1 MLDILEEKDKNL
13 LLVAKMLEQYNNE
26 LLTET
31 IIEENLSLTK
41 YKIERSLEELNDL
54 LQEKYIFVNRRGEV
68 SYHAIGMDDLEKL
81 KNLLVRRSKK
91 FKLLHYILLG
101 GVNIKKFADKEFLSL
116 PQVYRKKFELKVF
129 LNQEFDIDC
138 EGLKLSGKSEL
149 CIRNALFDIYF
160 FYFSGFEIHFSNE
173 AEQYAAWLEQ
183 LILTDLNIR
192 LSKTQKEKLNLFSLI
207 HYSRVHTGNSMV
219 KEDLEQIKL
228 VLNVE
233 IKEFE
238 LLNKHMKVYNF
249 NYEECFILD
258 IYIVINIYLNGE
270 LLYLGESITNLI
282 SSFRLIFYNNVIKRE
297 LFSKKITNDLK
308 LVFSNWFLFS
318 SQATSFIDE
327 FQINYFC
334 EMYPIFHSISFTFV
348 DEYCRCLLGTTVK
361 NTQLAKYYYDII
373 FLLIKNVSTKEVEP
387 SIKVCVDFS
396 QGESYNFFIERNI
409 KCYKDL
415 NIELQ
420 RYNDINTDLYLTD
433 NYQPRLRAKQIIWR
447 DPPTKND
454 WMYFA
459 DTVLEMKRDKIETE

>member
-1 MLDILEEKDKNL
+1 MMLDILEEKDKNL

-173 AEQYAAWLEQ
+173 AE
-183 LILTDLNIR
+183 
-192 LSKTQKEKLNLFSLI
+192 
-207 HYSRVHTGNSMV
+207 
-219 KEDLEQIKL
+219 
-228 VLNVE
+228 
-233 IKEFE
+233 
-238 LLNKHMKVYNF
+238 
-249 NYEECFILD
+249 
-258 IYIVINIYLNGE
+258 
-270 LLYLGESITNLI
+270 
-282 SSFRLIFYNNVIKRE
+282 
-297 LFSKKITNDLK
+297 
-308 LVFSNWFLFS
+308 
-318 SQATSFIDE
+318 
-327 FQINYFC
+327 
-334 EMYPIFHSISFTFV
+334 
-348 DEYCRCLLGTTVK
+348 
-361 NTQLAKYYYDII
+361 
-373 FLLIKNVSTKEVEP
+373 
-387 SIKVCVDFS
+387 
-396 QGESYNFFIERNI
+396 
-409 KCYKDL
+409 
-415 NIELQ
+415 
-420 RYNDINTDLYLTD
+420 
-433 NYQPRLRAKQIIWR
+433 
-447 DPPTKND
+447 
-454 WMYFA
+454 
-459 DTVLEMKRDKIETE
+459 